1 MLIDA
6 FVLARSVNDVQ
17 SAVERI
23 FPLVYEFRK
32 PRTPADEEL
41 LRAKRARQQGLAPY
55 PAPPAPPV
63 APAPAPHLLTLSDD
77 EAESGRRAWQ

>member
-1 MLIDA
+1 M
-6 FVLARSVNDVQ
+6 NDVQ

-41 LRAKRARQQGLAPY
+41 LRQRRAARQ
-55 PAPPAPPV
+55 PPAAVPP
-63 APAPAPHLLTLSDD
+63 PPRPDDPMHLVTLSDD
-77 EAESGRRAWQ
+77 DAEAWE